1 MNMTKEYEM
10 EQISLAIAYFEEIL
24 EKECIRM
31 EADKIRKTHEHSET
45 CCGLSLPAYPADE
58 VNSAES

>member
-10 EQISLAIAYFEEIL
+10 EQISLAIAYIDERL

-31 EADKIRKTHEHSET
+31 EADKIRKTIKNLSGRYKELNRGEHK
-45 CCGLSLPAYPADE
+45 
-58 VNSAES
+58 